1 MAYQTINPATGTLV
15 REFAT
20 ITDDELDTV
29 VSHAHETFRM
39 DWQQRPVPDRASI
52 VAGAVRKLR
61 ASGKECAAMASPP
74 SGRSSPLKLI
84 RGQRETFWHF
94 EP

>member
-29 VSHAHETFRM
+29 VSHAHEAFRM
-39 DWQQRPVPDRASI
+39 DWRQRPVPDRASI
-52 VAGAVRKLR
+52 VAGAAQRLR
-61 ASGKECAAMASPP
+61 VNAEEY
-74 SGRSSPLKLI
+74 GRWQGFVLRVHTGAFAPW
-84 RGQRETFWHF
+84 REGCS
-94 EP
+94 